1 MGNMEIWNKVRR
13 PPETALKSI
22 TAGRLK
28 GKSDI
33 SPQWRYQVL
42 TEVLG
47 PCGIGWKYEIK
58 RLWTEQ
64 GSHDQVMAFSEVLL
78 WVKVDGAWSEPIPGI
93 GGASLIAK
101 ESSGLH
107 SNDEGYKMAVTD
119 ALSVALKMIGVAAD
133 IYLGAWDGSK
143 YKDTNKQNTG
153 AELPTM
159 TDIDFQKNKAAWKER
174 ITGEKGKTAADMI
187 KYLSQRKTLTD
198 KQEQEILSWD
208 KQLEGSAS

>member
-1 MGNMEIWNKVRR
+1 MENMDIWNKVRR
-13 PPETALKSI
+13 PPETALKQI

-58 RLWTEQ
+58 KLWTEA
-64 GSHDQVMAFSEVLL
+64 GSYDQVMAFSEVLL
-78 WVKVDGAWSEPIPGI
+78 WVKVDGQWSEPIPGI
-93 GGASLIAK
+93 GGAALIAK

-133 IYLGAWDGSK
+133 IYAGLWDGSK
-143 YKDTNKQNTG
+143 YKEDKNEEKKK
-153 AELPTM
+153 LPEM
-159 TDIDFQKNKAAWKER
+159 SDEDFKINSDQWKKL
-174 ITGEKGKTAADMI
+174 ITGEPGKTAKDMVR
-187 KYLSQRKTLTD
+187 YLSQHKTLTQ
-198 KQEQEILSWD
+198 KQENEILSWD
-208 KQLEGSAS
+208 KKTKEALT

>member
-1 MGNMEIWNKVRR
+1 MENMEIWNKVKR

-143 YKDTNKQNTG
+143 YRELEKKDTKPALTPDNGKAWGRAINAYLRDGNLEEVKKFMLITG
-153 AELPTM
+153 ANETKLIK
-159 TDIDFQKNKAAWKER
+159 DAEALKASREENAV
-174 ITGEKGKTAADMI
+174 A
-187 KYLSQRKTLTD
+187 
-198 KQEQEILSWD
+198 
-208 KQLEGSAS
+208 

>member
-1 MGNMEIWNKVRR
+1 MGNMEIWNKVKR

-22 TAGRLK
+22 AAGRLK
-28 GKSDI
+28 GKTDI
-33 SPQWRYQVL
+33 SPQWRYQAL

-78 WVKVDGAWSEPIPGI
+78 WVKVDGAWSEPIPGV

-143 YKDTNKQNTG
+143 YRELEKKDTKPALTPENG
-153 AELPTM
+153 
-159 TDIDFQKNKAAWKER
+159 KAWGRA
-174 ITGEKGKTAADMI
+174 INV
-187 KYLSQRKTLTD
+187 YLSEGSLDNVKKHMSLTD
-198 KQEQEILSWD
+198 ANETKLIKDAEALR
-208 KQLEGSAS
+208 ASREENAVA